1 MLARTLSFLRSLR
14 FAVLLL
20 GSLIAVPG
28 RPLLAQEPDEPRQA
42 IPMSPSEYAQK
53 LQLAEVYEERRDA
66 TSAARLYGEL
76 FTIHPNDP
84 VVFDGYTRS
93 LMVLKRYD
101 EAENIVKRRLDVDG
115 SLDMQLLYARLEARM
130 NKRSEALDAF
140 HKAET
145 DVNAHDCAALFPI
158 VYAMMDVSYN
168 QDALELLDHM
178 RQNASQDADIC
189 SSQIAGLYLR
199 LGDFDRASK
208 EFIAILKSGEGN
220 VGMVE
225 QRLAEYLTDSL
236 SRATVLGSLE
246 HEILSA
252 NTATPSRA
260 NLRLLAWLYGE
271 ERSYDK
277 ALATIIEIDD
287 LSKGEPGNEGPELLQ
302 FADRARS
309 EGALEVAARAY
320 AEAGKRLKQ
329 NTAYQG
335 SAYFVAQAELGAL
348 KTWEA
353 YYQTAPAPNDSIVSL
368 VSQYEAFA
376 AGTRMNDLALDALA
390 HAGAL
395 AYSELFDLPRATR
408 DFEAALAFNGG
419 GMTDPLRTA
428 AFGLVD
434 IAYASKNFLLA
445 AQRLAKIDAM
455 LANAHSPN
463 EKDIR
468 DHIIY
473 ERALGAYYQL
483 KFDTATTLLGE
494 VSSDASS
501 DDAND
506 AISLAGII
514 QESNNPSG
522 IAGLQH
528 FALGA
533 LDEEAHD
540 YPAAE
545 AAYRSIIDS
554 EMNAPLADDATL
566 RHAQVLVKLGH
577 PEAAVQELDS
587 MQTKMLTSPLL
598 DVAAFRE
605 AEIVEQ
611 DLHDK
616 TRAEKL
622 YEDFLARYPN
632 SNFVTDARDR
642 ARKLRGDAF

>member
-1 MLARTLSFLRSLR
+1 
-14 FAVLLL
+14 
-20 GSLIAVPG
+20 
-28 RPLLAQEPDEPRQA
+28 
-42 IPMSPSEYAQK
+42 
-53 LQLAEVYEERRDA
+53 
-66 TSAARLYGEL
+66 
-76 FTIHPNDP
+76 
-84 VVFDGYTRS
+84 
-93 LMVLKRYD
+93 
-101 EAENIVKRRLDVDG
+101 
-115 SLDMQLLYARLEARM
+115 
-130 NKRSEALDAF
+130 
-140 HKAET
+140 
-145 DVNAHDCAALFPI
+145 
-158 VYAMMDVSYN
+158 
-168 QDALELLDHM
+168 
-178 RQNASQDADIC
+178 
-189 SSQIAGLYLR
+189 
-199 LGDFDRASK
+199 
-208 EFIAILKSGEGN
+208 
-220 VGMVE
+220 
-225 QRLAEYLTDSL
+225 
-236 SRATVLGSLE
+236 
-246 HEILSA
+246 
-252 NTATPSRA
+252 
-260 NLRLLAWLYGE
+260 
-271 ERSYDK
+271 
-277 ALATIIEIDD
+277 
-287 LSKGEPGNEGPELLQ
+287 
-302 FADRARS
+302 
-309 EGALEVAARAY
+309 
-320 AEAGKRLKQ
+320 
-329 NTAYQG
+329 
-335 SAYFVAQAELGAL
+335 
-348 KTWEA
+348 
-353 YYQTAPAPNDSIVSL
+353 
-368 VSQYEAFA
+368 
-376 AGTRMNDLALDALA
+376 
-390 HAGAL
+390 
-395 AYSELFDLPRATR
+395 
-408 DFEAALAFNGG
+408 
-419 GMTDPLRTA
+419 
-428 AFGLVD
+428 
-434 IAYASKNFLLA
+434 LLA

-632 SNFVTDARDR
+632 
-642 ARKLRGDAF
+642 